1 MLSFKKYIN
10 QIEEAAATIPSVGA
24 VQSSQMTKP
33 PQTAQTAN
41 QPKVNPNDPVVQN
54 LKKKITT
61 DPAVAKARATGNE
74 NEIQKAV
81 NAVVSKDPA
90 ASAKFGNSV
99 DQSDRYIA
107 NAFRAMGTGRQ
118 Q

>member
-24 VQSSQMTKP
+24 VQSSQMTNP
-33 PQTAQTAN
+33 PQAAN
-41 QPKVNPNDPVVQN
+41 QSKVNPNDPVVQN
-54 LKKKITT
+54 LKKKIIT
-61 DPAVAKARATGNE
+61 DPAVAKAKATGNE

-81 NAVVSKDPA
+81 NAVGGKDPA
-90 ASAKFGNSV
+90 ASAKFGKQV

-107 NAFRAMGTGRQ
+107 NAFRAMGAGRQ

>member
-24 VQSSQMTKP
+24 VQSSQMTNP
-33 PQTAQTAN
+33 PQAAN
-41 QPKVNPNDPVVQN
+41 QSKVNPNDPVVQN
-54 LKKKITT
+54 LKKKITV
-61 DPAVAKARATGNE
+61 DPAVAKAKATGNE

-81 NAVVSKDPA
+81 NAVVNKDPA
-90 ASAKFGNSV
+90 ASAKFGKQV

-107 NAFRAMGTGRQ
+107 NAFRAMGAGRQ